1 MSQYIYFTIVAVV
14 LYIVADRVLEKIE
27 IRRGERL
34 PYRSLVFFAILL
46 PLAFISFQVIE
57 YLQN

>member
-1 MSQYIYFTIVAVV
+1 MQYVYFTIIAVV
-14 LYIVADRVLEKIE
+14 LYVVADKILQRIE
-27 IRRGERL
+27 TSRGARL

-46 PLAFISFQVIE
+46 PLAIFAFKLID

>member
-1 MSQYIYFTIVAVV
+1 MQYVYFTIIAVV
-14 LYIVADRVLEKIE
+14 LYFAADRILERIE

-46 PLAFISFQVIE
+46 PLAFISFKVIE

>member
-1 MSQYIYFTIVAVV
+1 MQYVYFTIIAVV
-14 LYIVADRVLEKIE
+14 LYVAADRILERIE
-27 IRRGERL
+27 INRGARL

-46 PLAFISFQVIE
+46 PLAFLSFKLIE

>member
-1 MSQYIYFTIVAVV
+1 MQYIYFTIVAVV
-14 LYIVADRVLEKIE
+14 LYIVADRILERIE

-34 PYRSLVFFAILL
+34 PHRSLIFFAILL
-46 PLAFISFQVIE
+46 PLAFLSFKLIE